1 VLLLLPLPLLLR
13 CLSSRRP
20 LVLLAALA
28 LRAARTFRAGAS
40 PYTSARR
47 LLTASTTCPRSTRL
61 LPSTWWSVARC
72 ARTPAAIICKV
83 PKIPTQF
90 AENFSGYVRFKT
102 AKYMPAV
109 KTALGDDTAHCEKA
123 NGNEEQNRTYCS
135 KGGNFVEFGTYDAG
149 AGTAGRRTDLHA
161 TVLRVQAGA
170 TMRDLAMDPEHAVN
184 LVKHQAGI
192 QALMNLVRVPP
203 TTRDVHTTVLW
214 GPTGTGKSHRVWH
227 AFPRSDIYM
236 AKLSNPHPWD
246 HYTGQPVLFL
256 DEFSTDQVK
265 VQELNTLLDKW
276 PVMLQS
282 RYADKH
288 AYWTTVVIAANSD
301 PNQWYRGYA
310 HNTMEADSLLRRLTE
325 PMGRIHYVETR
336 EQEIDLHWSTVAP
349 PPPALADA
357 AAPPPPSTRSIPPRT
372 PSGSRSPP
380 TPQDPSP
387 RPLKRSRA
395 HAHLQE
401 FFAHPQRALT
411 ADTPS
416 SSRSQAAAGAAA
428 NAPVTSTTSEV
439 EDEEVM
445 DPALCETP
453 PL

>member
-1 VLLLLPLPLLLR
+1 VHTH
-13 CLSSRRP
+13 RR
-20 LVLLAALA
+20 ALTLTRA
-28 LRAARTFRAGAS
+28 L
-40 PYTSARR
+40 
-47 LLTASTTCPRSTRL
+47 
-61 LPSTWWSVARC
+61 
-72 ARTPAAIICKV
+72 
-83 PKIPTQF
+83 
-90 AENFSGYVRFKT
+90 GYLRFKT
-102 AKYMPAV
+102 KKYMRAV
-109 KTALGDDTAHCEKA
+109 KTALGAEDAHLEKA
-123 NGNEEQNRTYCS
+123 NGNEEQNRTYCV
-135 KGGNFVEFGTYDAG
+135 KGGNFVEHGTYDAG
-149 AGTAGRRTDLHA
+149 AGTQGRRTDLHA

-170 TMRDLAMDPEHAVN
+170 TMRDLAMDPEHAVQ

-336 EQEIDLHWSTVAP
+336 EQEINLQWALAP
-349 PPPALADA
+349 PPPAPAADA
-357 AAPPPPSTRSIPPRT
+357 APSPPPSTRSIPPRT
-372 PSGSRSPP
+372 LTTSGSPP
-380 TPQDPSP
+380 TPPDPSP

-395 HAHLQE
+395 QAHLLGSLQP
-401 FFAHPQRALT
+401 APTVDT
-411 ADTPS
+411 AS
-416 SSRSQAAAGAAA
+416 SSRSQALVGAAA
-428 NAPVTSTTSEV
+428 PAAVTSTTTC
-439 EDEEVM
+439 DEEVM

-453 PL
+453 PLPD

>member
-1 VLLLLPLPLLLR
+1 M
-13 CLSSRRP
+13 
-20 LVLLAALA
+20 
-28 LRAARTFRAGAS
+28 T
-40 PYTSARR
+40 
-47 LLTASTTCPRSTRL
+47 
-61 LPSTWWSVARC
+61 
-72 ARTPAAIICKV
+72 
-83 PKIPTQF
+83 
-90 AENFSGYVRFKT
+90 
-102 AKYMPAV
+102 AV
-109 KTALGDDTAHCEKA
+109 KTALGADDAHLEKA

-149 AGTAGRRTDLHA
+149 AGISGRRTDLHA

-170 TMRDLAMDPEHAVN
+170 TMRDLAMDPEHAVQ

-265 VQELNTLLDKW
+265 LQELNTLLDKW

-288 AYWTTVVIAANSD
+288 AFWTTVVIAANSD
-301 PNQWYRGYA
+301 PNLWYRGYA
-310 HNTMEADSLLRRLTE
+310 HNAMEADSLLRRLTE

-336 EQEIDLHWSTVAP
+336 EQEINLNWALAL
-349 PPPALADA
+349 PPPA
-357 AAPPPPSTRSIPPRT
+357 PSSPSIPPRT
-372 PSGSRSPP
+372 TSTSTRPP

-395 HAHLQE
+395 HPRLHELVTNPLPA
-401 FFAHPQRALT
+401 PT
-411 ADTPS
+411 AGTPS
-416 SSRSQAAAGAAA
+416 SSRSSTTAGAAA
-428 NAPVTSTTSEV
+428 PAVVTSTTTADD
-439 EDEEVM
+439 DEM

-453 PL
+453 HLPN